1 MFFTLL
7 GLFFTFID
15 AILAFFDVIIQFC
28 NVFLLFCNVIIAFY
42 NVILTFCN
50 VNGAVSKPFW
60 GFLGVVGRG
69 CFGRDAQ
76 SVSLPPPDHRPGLLP
91 AAALRLLRIH

>member
-15 AILAFFDVIIQFC
+15 VFLAFFDVFLPFC

-42 NVILTFCN
+42 NVIIAFCN
-50 VNGAVSKPFW
+50 VNGAVSNPFW

-69 CFGRDAQ
+69 CFGRATQ
-76 SVSLPPPDHRPGLLP
+76 SVSLPPPDNRHGLLP
-91 AAALRLLRIH
+91 AAALRLLRVH